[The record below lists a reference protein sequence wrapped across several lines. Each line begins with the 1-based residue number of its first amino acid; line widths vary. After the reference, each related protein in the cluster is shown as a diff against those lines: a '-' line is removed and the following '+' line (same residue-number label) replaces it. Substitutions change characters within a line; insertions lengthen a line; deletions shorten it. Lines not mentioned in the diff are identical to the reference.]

1 MNQIF
6 LDVDTQADFIYPVG
20 ALVVPGAAA
29 ILPQLA
35 ALTQFAARHDIPIVS
50 TVDAHFENDSEFAD
64 YPAHCVAGTWGAMKV
79 PETMTANPPRV
90 SLDGE
95 APGEWKGQLILEKR
109 SVDMF
114 TQPSIASLLTRL
126 NPEQF
131 VVYGVVTE
139 ICVKN
144 AVDGLLRLGKH
155 VAVVSDAVYALEASK
170 TPGLMHRWRAAGCSI
185 VTAADITNQAGE
197 APG

>member
-20 ALVVPGAAA
+20 ALVVPKAVT

-35 ALTQFAARHDIPIVS
+35 ALTKYAAAHNIPIVS
-50 TVDAHFENDSEFAD
+50 TVDAHFENDSEFVD
-64 YPAHCVAGTWGAMKV
+64 YPAHCVAGTWGATKV
-79 PETMTANPPRV
+79 PETLLPNPIRIG
-90 SLDGE
+90 LEGE
-95 APGEWKGQLILEKR
+95 APEEWKGQLILEKR

-126 NPEQF
+126 NPDEF

-144 AVDGLLRLGKH
+144 AVDGLLRLGKK
-155 VAVVSDAVYALEASK
+155 VAVVADAVYALEASK
-170 TPGLMHRWRAAGCSI
+170 TPGLMHRWSTAGCRI
-185 VTAADITNQAGE
+185 VNTADITG
-197 APG
+197 